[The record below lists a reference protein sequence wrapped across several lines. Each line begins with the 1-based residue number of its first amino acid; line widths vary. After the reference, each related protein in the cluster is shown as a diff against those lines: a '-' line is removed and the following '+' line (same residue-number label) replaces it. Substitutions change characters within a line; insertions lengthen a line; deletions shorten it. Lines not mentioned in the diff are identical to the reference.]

1 MGVEGEVDPKWPQG
15 RMVQAQRDCPE
26 REAAATE
33 VAGTGGRDMRTEAG
47 IPMTLSCLGDLA
59 WSSLG
64 ASLAQSCLPSS
75 FG

>member
-1 MGVEGEVDPKWPQG
+1 
-15 RMVQAQRDCPE
+15 
-26 REAAATE
+26 
-33 VAGTGGRDMRTEAG
+33 MRTEAG

>member
-33 VAGTGGRDMRTEAG
+33 VAGTCAEAG